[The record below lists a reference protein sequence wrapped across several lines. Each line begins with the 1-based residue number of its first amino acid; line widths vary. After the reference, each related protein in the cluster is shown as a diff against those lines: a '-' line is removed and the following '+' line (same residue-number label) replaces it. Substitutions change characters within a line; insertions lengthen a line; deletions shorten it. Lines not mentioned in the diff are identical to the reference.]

1 MVEYK
6 DFGKLENLD
15 ELKDAIQMGMDI
27 EFVLYA
33 TRYNISWRNEKPF
46 ICRCPDG
53 SAIYYNGA
61 QELLDGFEVHG
72 RKLKELWTNMEILSM

>member
-15 ELKDAIQMGMDI
+15 ELKNAILMGLDI
-27 EFVLYA
+27 EFMLYA
-33 TRYNISWRNEKPF
+33 ARYNISWRNGKPF

-53 SAIYYNGA
+53 DAVYYGGA
-61 QELLDGFEVHG
+61 QELLNEFEVDG
-72 RKLKELWTNMEILSM
+72 RKLKELWANMEILSM